1 MNRSQYARNAIT
13 LMTGTGTGMGP
24 AQATLVVMRPILTQ
38 FYNPKESGVFA
49 LYMAVAPSASVLF
62 TGKKQKI

>member
-13 LMTGTGTGMGP
+13 LMTGTGMGP

-62 TGKKQKI
+62 TGKKQKL